1 MDCVRW
7 GLCFISSRGL
17 FSFLNFLLE
26 GVKFCAFG
34 CGCGRSSKF
43 CILVRISLPS
53 QGRGKV
59 CAVPSLDPTCGIT
72 LGLLSLLLLTLV
84 IATNHF
90 FNSLVAFLNTLKEDS
105 GLLFVEIWK
114 SWSKSTQL

>member
-43 CILVRISLPS
+43 CILPYI
-53 QGRGKV
+53 
-59 CAVPSLDPTCGIT
+59 
-72 LGLLSLLLLTLV
+72 LLL
-84 IATNHF
+84 
-90 FNSLVAFLNTLKEDS
+90 NSGEIVFVLAMDFS
-105 GLLFVEIWK
+105 GLQTSL
-114 SWSKSTQL
+114 